1 MDEELTKAEES
12 AGLGRF
18 GLKAEE
24 EVVQNEVE
32 GENEVGNM
40 SELNINCTFMYIYV
54 LKVLIF
60 QIKSRKFLGLKIIW
74 KPVLLERS
82 NKTN

>member
-1 MDEELTKAEES
+1 MAAEAAAMDEELTKAEES

-54 LKVLIF
+54 HLCTFMYIYVH
-60 QIKSRKFLGLKIIW
+60 
-74 KPVLLERS
+74 
-82 NKTN
+82 